1 MILVTGAT
9 GHLGNVLVRELI
21 NRGELVRALVLP
33 DEDLSPIKGLPIDIV
48 KGDILQP
55 ESLIPAMQGI
65 DLVYH
70 MAALVT
76 IMPGK
81 EDILR
86 QINVQ
91 GTKNVLAAA
100 KNAGVRRLVYTSS
113 IHALSRPPKGEP
125 ITEEVQFDTN
135 NPAGFYDQTK
145 AEASVAVQAAVREGL
160 DAVIV
165 CPTGVIGPYDY
176 RQSEMG
182 LLMVGWIKQKMRVM
196 IDGIFDFVDV
206 RDVARGHI
214 LAAEKGKPGEVY
226 ILSGEPI
233 SFKKLI
239 KIVEDASGIHN
250 KTLFIP
256 FWFAYFITYFT
267 PLYYKITRTKAQ
279 FTRYALETVFSNSE
293 ISSDKARRE
302 LGFSPRSL
310 VESVV
315 DTLRWYAENGKIL
328 KTAQVLR

>member
-21 NRGELVRALVLP
+21 NRGESVRALVLP

-55 ESLIPAMQGI
+55 DSLVPAMQGI

-81 EDILR
+81 EEILR
-86 QINVQ
+86 QVNVE
-91 GTKNVLAAA
+91 GTKNVIAAA
-100 KNAGVRRLVYTSS
+100 KKAGVRRLVYTSS
-113 IHALSRPPKGEP
+113 IHALARPPKGEP

-145 AEASVAVQAAVREGL
+145 AEASVAVQAAVRDGF

-182 LLMVGWIKQKMRVM
+182 LLMVGWLKQKIRVM

-239 KIVEDASGIHN
+239 SIVEDVSGIRN
-250 KTLFIP
+250 KTLFLP

-279 FTRYALETVFSNSE
+279 FTRYALETVFSNSD
-293 ISSDKARRE
+293 IRSDKARRE

-310 VESVV
+310 VESVA
-315 DTLRWYAENGKIL
+315 DTLRWYAENGKLL

>member
-21 NRGELVRALVLP
+21 NRGEQVRALILP
-33 DEDLSPIKGLPIDIV
+33 DEDLSPIKGLPVEVV
-48 KGDILQP
+48 KGDILKP
-55 ESLIPAMQGI
+55 ESLIPAMKDI

-81 EDILR
+81 EELLR
-86 QINVQ
+86 EINVQ

-100 KNAGVRRLVYTSS
+100 KKAGVRRLVYTSS
-113 IHALSRPPKGEP
+113 IHALARPPKGEP
-125 ITEEVQFDTN
+125 ITENVQFDTN

-145 AEASVAVQAAVREGL
+145 AEASVAVQEAVREGM

-182 LLMVGWIKQKMRVM
+182 LLMVGWLKQKLCVM

-239 KIVEDASGIHN
+239 SIVGEVSGIRN

-256 FWFAYFITYFT
+256 FWFAYIITFFT

-279 FTRYALETVFSNSE
+279 FTRYALETVFSNSD

-310 VESVV
+310 VESVA
-315 DTLRWYAENGKIL
+315 DTLRWYADNSHIL
-328 KTAQVLR
+328 KTATVLR